1 MGGHTPV
8 DVGYKLS
15 RARGLDAH
23 SVFVQG
29 HFGF

>member
-1 MGGHTPV
+1 V